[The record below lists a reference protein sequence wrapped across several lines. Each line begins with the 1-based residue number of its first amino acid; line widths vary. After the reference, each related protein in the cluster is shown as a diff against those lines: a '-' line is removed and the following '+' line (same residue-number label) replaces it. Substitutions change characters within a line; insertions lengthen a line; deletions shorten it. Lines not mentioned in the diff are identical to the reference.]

1 MSKIVD
7 PDDSFAFEKLVLT
20 KPVSVAGGNYFI
32 RFVHQGAP
40 LYIQSPK
47 CKTRQGIVKG
57 GKKFYSDLIFTSE
70 NDAFIRWV
78 ENLELY
84 CHQYIFK
91 NREQWFDGDLEQHDI
106 ENYFTSPLKLYKAGK
121 CYLLRANVASAL
133 GKITLN
139 IYDEDENKI
148 DPESIGENHELMTI
162 LEVQGIKCSA
172 RSFQIDIEIRQM
184 MVLKTENLFE
194 KCIIR
199 KDSGDSFHRSGS
211 GEAFHRS
218 GSGEAF
224 HRSGSPEP
232 FHRSGSGEA
241 FHRSGSGEAFH
252 RSGSGEPLNKDVQP
266 EEPILA
272 KMSENIDPEKPD
284 ADLGN
289 PASDAFIP
297 VTEEEFPSIALAEA
311 EAEAEDLDIEMK
323 EINITL
329 DEIPTDEG
337 LQIKNRNDVYY
348 EMYKEAKRKAK
359 IARDLALSSYLEA
372 KRIKNTYLLEDL
384 DDSDSEFSEN
394 PSI

>member
-32 RFVHQGAP
+32 RFVNQGTP

-57 GKKFYSDLIFTSE
+57 GKKFYTDLIFTSE
-70 NDAFIRWV
+70 NDAFIRWI
-78 ENLELY
+78 ENLESY

-91 NREQWFDGDLEQHDI
+91 NREQWFDGDLEIHDI

-133 GKITLN
+133 GKVTLN

-199 KDSGDSFHRSGS
+199 KGLSKFDSLGHSQEKTSTETNTLD
-211 GEAFHRS
+211 E
-218 GSGEAF
+218 
-224 HRSGSPEP
+224 
-232 FHRSGSGEA
+232 
-241 FHRSGSGEAFH
+241 
-252 RSGSGEPLNKDVQP
+252 
-266 EEPILA
+266 EEPELEA
-272 KMSENIDPEKPD
+272 
-284 ADLGN
+284 
-289 PASDAFIP
+289 
-297 VTEEEFPSIALAEA
+297 VTETDINLGILTSNSEEESEGVLQQESDVPITPTEN
-311 EAEAEDLDIEMK
+311 EEIK

-329 DEIPTDEG
+329 DEISVQEG
-337 LQIKNRNDVYY
+337 VQIKERNDVYY

-372 KRIKNTYLLEDL
+372 KRIKNTYFLEDL

-394 PSI
+394 PAIENL

>member
-7 PDDSFAFEKLVLT
+7 PDDSFAFEKLALT
-20 KPVSVAGGNYFI
+20 KPVSVSGGNYFI
-32 RFVHQGAP
+32 RFVNQGAP

-57 GKKFYSDLIFTSE
+57 GKKFYTDLIFTSE

-78 ENLELY
+78 ENLETY

-91 NREQWFDGDLEQHDI
+91 NREQWFDGDLEIHDI

-133 GKITLN
+133 GKVTLN

-199 KDSGDSFHRSGS
+199 KGISKFDSLGDSHQKTSAETNS
-211 GEAFHRS
+211 LE
-218 GSGEAF
+218 E
-224 HRSGSPEP
+224 
-232 FHRSGSGEA
+232 
-241 FHRSGSGEAFH
+241 
-252 RSGSGEPLNKDVQP
+252 
-266 EEPILA
+266 EEPDLEPVIETDVNLGILT
-272 KMSENIDPEKPD
+272 
-284 ADLGN
+284 
-289 PASDAFIP
+289 ASNS
-297 VTEEEFPSIALAEA
+297 EEFIDSERVLPQESDVPITLTKTESIIPPEN
-311 EAEAEDLDIEMK
+311 EDMK
-323 EINITL
+323 EINIIL
-329 DEIPTDEG
+329 DEIPLQEG
-337 LQIKNRNDVYY
+337 IQIKERNDVYY

-394 PSI
+394 PPI

>member
-20 KPVSVAGGNYFI
+20 KPVSVSGGNYFI
-32 RFVHQGAP
+32 RFVNQGAP

-57 GKKFYSDLIFTSE
+57 GKKFYADLIFTSE

-78 ENLELY
+78 ENLESY

-91 NREQWFDGDLEQHDI
+91 NREQWFDGDLEIHDI

-133 GKITLN
+133 GKVTLN

-199 KDSGDSFHRSGS
+199 KGVSKFDSIGDSHQKTSAETNS
-211 GEAFHRS
+211 LE
-218 GSGEAF
+218 E
-224 HRSGSPEP
+224 E
-232 FHRSGSGEA
+232 E
-241 FHRSGSGEAFH
+241 
-252 RSGSGEPLNKDVQP
+252 
-266 EEPILA
+266 EEPELEPVIETDVNLGILT
-272 KMSENIDPEKPD
+272 
-284 ADLGN
+284 
-289 PASDAFIP
+289 SDS
-297 VTEEEFPSIALAEA
+297 EEERETDENTKPVKTESIIPLEN
-311 EAEAEDLDIEMK
+311 EEMK

-329 DEIPTDEG
+329 DEIPIQEG
-337 LQIKNRNDVYY
+337 VQIKERNDVYY

-394 PSI
+394 PPI